1 MYGARLDTTVP
12 AALLH
17 RLRMAA
23 LVDGVAVNRV
33 LVKLLDK
40 ELPSTDEL
48 AAILAKGPRDADEP
62 AEVAA

>member
-1 MYGARLDTTVP
+1 M
-12 AALLH
+12 
-17 RLRMAA
+17 MA

-33 LVKLLDK
+33 LARLLDK

-48 AAILAKGPRDADEP
+48 AARLAKGPRDADEP